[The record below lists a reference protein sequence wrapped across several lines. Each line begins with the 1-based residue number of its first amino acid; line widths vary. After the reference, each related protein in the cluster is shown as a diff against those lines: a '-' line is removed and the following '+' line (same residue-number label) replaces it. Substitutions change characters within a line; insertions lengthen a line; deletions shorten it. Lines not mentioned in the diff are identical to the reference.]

1 MICPL
6 FIHSSIACG
15 DFLSELGLEVLME
28 TAPGEQKR
36 LWVKGVGAE
45 GSGSCETREN
55 GVHSGSPTQFSGNLP
70 PEQAV

>member
-1 MICPL
+1 
-6 FIHSSIACG
+6 
-15 DFLSELGLEVLME
+15 ME

>member
-1 MICPL
+1 
-6 FIHSSIACG
+6 
-15 DFLSELGLEVLME
+15 ME

-55 GVHSGSPTQFSGNLP
+55 GVHSGSPAQFSGSRPLAS
-70 PEQAV
+70 EAIERSSVGRAV